1 MHGNYKVR
9 ARKNGKAKTF
19 TCSHLVYKTI
29 LDITNLY
36 QAVVY
41 PANTPLFIR
50 PGAMRDGCF
59 CRLYNFCYVKKNGGN
74 FKLRFGFTREI

>member
-1 MHGNYKVR
+1 MHGNCKVR

-41 PANTPLFIR
+41 PANTAAFHPAGSDERRLFLQ
-50 PGAMRDGCF
+50 AM
-59 CRLYNFCYVKKNGGN
+59 
-74 FKLRFGFTREI
+74 